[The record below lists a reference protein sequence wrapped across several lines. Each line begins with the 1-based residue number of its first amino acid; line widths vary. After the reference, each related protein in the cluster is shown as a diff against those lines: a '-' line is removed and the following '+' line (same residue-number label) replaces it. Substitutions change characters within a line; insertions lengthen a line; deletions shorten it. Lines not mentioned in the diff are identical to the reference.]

1 MEDLIRYLGAGS
13 PEELSDR
20 LGQLDDDL
28 LEAVTVGL
36 QDLARRVEATLVHG
50 VAELDRRAVPDRR
63 YALSTKQWL
72 RRFCRRTASEAS
84 ATVTVARTLR
94 SMPNV
99 AKRAMAGDIPVSGLR
114 QIARIA
120 RRHPDEFPLHEEVF
134 ADIAGSLDARDLRRA
149 IDHWRQQVDHG
160 EVVAD
165 ADHRR
170 AQRRASIA
178 QTTDRMWHLEGLL
191 DPESGRTIAT
201 AMRAHADP
209 ANLDPQDDRSYPQ
222 RMADGLTEIARRSL
236 DRGGDRAS
244 GGERP
249 HLTVT
254 VSYDHLTDTEGDAVP
269 LPEIDGT
276 PVRSET
282 IRRLACDARIVRM
295 VLDGEGQPLD
305 VGRAV
310 RTVTPAIR
318 RALDA
323 RDGGCAWSGCD
334 LPPAWCDAHHI
345 EHWAD
350 GGPTSLENLQLLCR
364 RHHGVVHEGGD
375 PHTGRRAPPDR

>member
-1 MEDLIRYLGAGS
+1 MEDLNAYLESGS
-13 PEELSDR
+13 PEELGDR
-20 LGQLDDDL
+20 LARLDDER

-72 RRFCRRTASEAS
+72 RRFCRRTASDAS
-84 ATVTVARTLR
+84 STVTVARALR

-99 AKRAMAGDIPVSGLR
+99 AKRAMVGDIPVSGLR

-120 RRHPDEFPLHEEVF
+120 RRHPDDFPLHEETF

-149 IDHWRQQVDHG
+149 IDHWRQQVDH
-160 EVVAD
+160 AD
-165 ADHRR
+165 VTADTAGRR

-178 QTTDRMWHLEGLL
+178 QTTDGMWHLEGLL
-191 DPESGRTIAT
+191 DPESGRTVAT

-209 ANLDPQDDRSYPQ
+209 GNLDPGDDRSHAQ
-222 RMADGLTEIARRSL
+222 RMADGLTEIARHSL
-236 DRGGDRAS
+236 DRGEIKTS

-254 VSYDHLTDTEGDAVP
+254 VSYDQLTDADGDVSP

-282 IRRLACDARIVRM
+282 MRRLACDARIVRM
-295 VLDGEGQPLD
+295 VLDGQGQPLD

-323 RDGGCAWSGCD
+323 RDGGCVWAGCD

-375 PHTGRRAPPDR
+375 PHTGRRAPPGN